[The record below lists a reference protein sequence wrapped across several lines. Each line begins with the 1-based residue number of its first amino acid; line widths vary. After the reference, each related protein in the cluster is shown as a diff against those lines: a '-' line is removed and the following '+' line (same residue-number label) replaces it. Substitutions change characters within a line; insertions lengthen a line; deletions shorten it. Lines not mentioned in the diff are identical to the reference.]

1 MNGNFNNILFATD
14 LSVNCRHAFTY
25 AANLASRY
33 RGRITLLH
41 VMESVPESMDSRLK
55 TLLGKDQWEML
66 QSKHQHQARASLIGK
81 KSTLATIHQALDS
94 FSDPAQ
100 NDDGQYAV
108 ENILIK
114 EGRVVKLILETAQE
128 EASDLILIGSNKTMF
143 TEANSLGRR
152 TKSLLKQSRIPVMI
166 VPPADE

>member
-14 LSVNCRHAFTY
+14 LSINCRHAFTY

-66 QSKHQHQARASLIGK
+66 KSKHEHQARTSLIGK

-114 EGRVVKLILETAQE
+114 EGRVVKNILETALE
-128 EASDLILIGSNKTMF
+128 EACDLILIGSNKTMF

-166 VPPADE
+166 IPPANE